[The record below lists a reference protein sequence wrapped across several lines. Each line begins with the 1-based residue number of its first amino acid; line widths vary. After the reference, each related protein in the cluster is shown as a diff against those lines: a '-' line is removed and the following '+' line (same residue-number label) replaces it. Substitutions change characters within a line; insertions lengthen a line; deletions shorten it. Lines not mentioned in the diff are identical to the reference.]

1 MRILLLDLLVRRI
14 TAADPLVRFLSDRFI
29 SISEKSHYLEKPIV
43 FVSDRVI
50 SLQVRAIDR
59 YVPDQV
65 LLFLMNVLD
74 KYVPPRAIEV
84 VIDEVDRFV
93 PDQVISS
100 LLHTADEYV
109 PDSVAS
115 SRKASTV
122 IAGVG
127 KYVPDRVIPPESRST
142 WANLKMKF
150 HIPTL
155 LSRGQFAQR
164 KD

>member
-1 MRILLLDLLVRRI
+1 MLLTDLLIRRI
-14 TAADPLVRFLSDRFI
+14 TAADPLVRFFSKRIISLSNKAHVF
-29 SISEKSHYLEKPIV
+29 EKPIK

-50 SLQVRAIDR
+50 FLQVRAIDR
-59 YVPDQV
+59 YMPDQLL
-65 LLFLMNVLD
+65 LLFMNALD
-74 KYVPPRAIEV
+74 KYVPPKAIEL
-84 VIDEVDRFV
+84 VIDEVDKYV

-100 LLHTADEYV
+100 FLHTADEYV

-142 WANLKMKF
+142 WANIKMKF

-155 LSRGQFAQR
+155 LSRGQFESR